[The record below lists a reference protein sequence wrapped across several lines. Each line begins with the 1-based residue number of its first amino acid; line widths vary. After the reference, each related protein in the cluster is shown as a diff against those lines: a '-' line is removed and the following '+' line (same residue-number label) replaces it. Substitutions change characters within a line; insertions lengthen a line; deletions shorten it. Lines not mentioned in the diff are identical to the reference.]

1 MRTWTFKTMTKMS
14 SYGVIQQ
21 LRGPSFTQ
29 FWPPPHSSGQLWTFY
44 MISTL
49 LTIDQEWTLYCPPP
63 PLLVHVVIEWPL
75 STTYTNL
82 AKSHHPYVVGT
93 YELYNLNLVRI
104 WPQQN
109 VVRVRLSSNMISRWH
124 TQLAQ
129 QCSIENEIQNDQHFP
144 STSLFTWKVDR
155 MP

>member
-1 MRTWTFKTMTKMS
+1 MGSFNYYVHQILPNFDSLPIRVDNCGHFTWYPLFCQLTK
-14 SYGVIQQ
+14 
-21 LRGPSFTQ
+21 
-29 FWPPPHSSGQLWTFY
+29 SGLCTAP
-44 MISTL
+44 L
-49 LTIDQEWTLYCPPP
+49 
-63 PLLVHVVIEWPL
+63 LLVHVVTEWPL

>member
-14 SYGVIQQ
+14 SYPQNMG
-21 LRGPSFTQ
+21 SFTNYVNKLMAF
-29 FWPPPHSSGQLWTFY
+29 FWTTLPPLLTF
-44 MISTL
+44 STL
-49 LTIDQEWTLYCPPP
+49 WMLPNRQHFWTSYPPP
-63 PLLVHVVIEWPL
+63 PPSFVNVVCERP
-75 STTYTNL
+75 YTNL
-82 AKSHHPYVVGT
+82 AESHHPYIVGT
-93 YELYNLNLVRI
+93 YELCNLNLVRI

-144 STSLFTWKVDR
+144 STSLFTWKVHR
-155 MP
+155 KP